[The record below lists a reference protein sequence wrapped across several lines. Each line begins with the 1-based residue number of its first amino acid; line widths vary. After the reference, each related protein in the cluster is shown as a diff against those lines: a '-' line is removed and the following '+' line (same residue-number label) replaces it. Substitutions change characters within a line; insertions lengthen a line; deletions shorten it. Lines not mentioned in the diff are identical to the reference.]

1 VYDYLSCPAVSPCR
15 RAWRAPIMN
24 AYAVIA
30 GLSGLAV
37 FFTVALKGF
46 GQPR

>member
-1 VYDYLSCPAVSPCR
+1 LSCPAALPPSAR
-15 RAWRAPIMN
+15 LEGAFMN